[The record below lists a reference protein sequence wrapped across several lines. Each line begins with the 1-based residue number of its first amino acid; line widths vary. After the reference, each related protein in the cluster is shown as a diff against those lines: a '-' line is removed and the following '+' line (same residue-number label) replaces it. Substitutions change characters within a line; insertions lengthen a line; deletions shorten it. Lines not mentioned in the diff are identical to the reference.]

1 MYFKD
6 LLSSNEHL
14 IQIEVGCSKKKIKLR
29 LKEKIAFLKYYIYM
43 LETFMNVKNEN
54 GP

>member
-14 IQIEVGCSKKKIKLR
+14 IQIEVERKNCISKILYIHVGDFHEC
-29 LKEKIAFLKYYIYM
+29 EK
-43 LETFMNVKNEN
+43 EN

>member
-14 IQIEVGCSKKKIKLR
+14 IQIEVGCSKKKNQIEVERKNCIS
-29 LKEKIAFLKYYIYM
+29 KILYIHVGDFH
-43 LETFMNVKNEN
+43 ECKK
-54 GP
+54 